1 MLCSAIKAA
10 GVRLPVDQ
18 RVRQYVRQ
26 QVADGIFNVA
36 EVQRHTEGWVKRS
49 LFDGQSVP
57 SKLNRRYFPHRR
69 DYENLIYRARVD
81 AMKSVVDQ
89 KNLQLKVSEWQ
100 LESDVKVYFRP
111 YTDSNSNYTDDD
123 DNVAVL
129 GEVGSGLLFVHQ
141 TEWQQRLLRRYG
153 SLCLLDATYRTT
165 RYALPLFFI
174 CVRTNVDYIIVA
186 SFITQ
191 NESSGAIAEALD
203 VLKSWTPDWNPSSFM
218 VDMCEAELKA
228 LQSVFPGKLLLH
240 CTTVF

>member
-1 MLCSAIKAA
+1 MLCCAIKAA

-18 RVRQYVRQ
+18 RIRQYVRQ

-89 KNLQLKVSEWQ
+89 ENLQLKVSEWQ
-100 LESDVKVYFRP
+100 LESDVNVYFRP
-111 YTDSNSNYTDDD
+111 YADTSSNYTDDD

-141 TEWQQRLLRRYG
+141 TQWQLWQPVSFGCHLPNDEIRAAAVLHLRPHERRLHRRRVVHNAEREQWRYCRG
-153 SLCLLDATYRTT
+153 T
-165 RYALPLFFI
+165 RRPQ
-174 CVRTNVDYIIVA
+174 VVD
-186 SFITQ
+186 SRL
-191 NESSGAIAEALD
+191 ESVVIHGRH
-203 VLKSWTPDWNPSSFM
+203 V
-218 VDMCEAELKA
+218 
-228 LQSVFPGKLLLH
+228 
-240 CTTVF
+240 